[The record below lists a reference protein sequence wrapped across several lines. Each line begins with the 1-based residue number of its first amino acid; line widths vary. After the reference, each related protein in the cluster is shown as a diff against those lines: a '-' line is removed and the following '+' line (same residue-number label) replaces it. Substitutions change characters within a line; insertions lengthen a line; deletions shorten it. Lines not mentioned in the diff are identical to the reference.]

1 MGTCWK
7 DKPEDRPNFTQVRE
21 FFSKMLST
29 LVPQEYLDLHEKVT
43 ITAVNINSMNRNGSS
58 NTLPSTTT
66 DVAVHQNSGP
76 SPRLHDTASSNTE
89 EWKQT
94 RFSFNTKTITAMF
107 HRN

>member
-21 FFSKMLST
+21 FFNIMLST
-29 LVPQEYLDLHEKVT
+29 LVPQEYLDLHEKVVA
-43 ITAVNINSMNRNGSS
+43 TAVNINSLSRNGSS
-58 NTLPSTTT
+58 STLPSTTT
-66 DVAVHQNSGP
+66 NVVVYQNSAL
-76 SPRLHDTASSNTE
+76 SPGSHDTANSNME
-89 EWKQT
+89 DCKQM